1 MSKEQGAMPSGGPV
15 VLVLTGPHGVGKSAH
30 AGWLRAGLRNAGVRA
45 TLWTIAPPPAECV
58 TPFDKAMHYAM
69 DRLRALHYARGIESE
84 VMVVARWDEST
95 HAAARAVQRADATGD
110 LMAEAM
116 QELATREAALR
127 NVPVYRQLLDAP
139 DAELDARMQ
148 RRCGRAQTPR
158 GCATGCN
165 PARRS
170 SPIAPPRP
178 FAPTSS
184 PGRSG
189 CLSVTT
195 AHRARRSH
203 EGSVQGCRPCA
214 RSACVAGRAERRTGR
229 RTSGEQR
236 CETTRR

>member
-1 MSKEQGAMPSGGPV
+1 MSKEQGAMPSSGPV

-30 AGWLRAGLRNAGVRA
+30 AGWLRTGLRNAGVRA

-148 RRCGRAQTPR
+148 RRCGRAQTPDE
-158 GCATGCN
+158 
-165 PARRS
+165 
-170 SPIAPPRP
+170 
-178 FAPTSS
+178 
-184 PGRSG
+184 
-189 CLSVTT
+189 
-195 AHRARRSH
+195 RAEAAWMRDRM
-203 EGSVQGCRPCA
+203 QPCA
-214 RSACVAGRAERRTGR
+214 PILTDRPAHAVRADVLAWALGVLERHRGA
-229 RTSGEQR
+229 SGEKIA
-236 CETTRR
+236 